1 MNIFTQY
8 EMKVVFPRL
17 TFCMGCTSNI
27 LHVPFHWQRNF
38 TQSSKMSLGDRLWKT
53 QNLMFCFHS
62 FTSEIIVSLQPNTK
76 FPLGVMALPH
86 EIHVHQHQGFSKVP
100 QIPRFRFQNSGLK
113 KKKRGT
119 RKGAES
125 AGYLV
130 CRFFLQHLHM
140 ALYAG
145 EVFFK
150 VNRIQAKKNLDVFL
164 KTNLWSKVFFLTSTV
179 VISSPLLVVL

>member
-8 EMKVVFPRL
+8 EMKVVFPFS
-17 TFCMGCTSNI
+17 FCMGCTSNI

-53 QNLMFCFHS
+53 QNLVFCFHS

-130 CRFFLQHLHM
+130 CRFFFAASSH
-140 ALYAG
+140 G
-145 EVFFK
+145 T
-150 VNRIQAKKNLDVFL
+150 ICWWSFL
-164 KTNLWSKVFFLTSTV
+164 
-179 VISSPLLVVL
+179 

>member
-1 MNIFTQY
+1 
-8 EMKVVFPRL
+8 
-17 TFCMGCTSNI
+17 
-27 LHVPFHWQRNF
+27 
-38 TQSSKMSLGDRLWKT
+38 
-53 QNLMFCFHS
+53 MFCFHS

-150 VNRIQAKKNLDVFL
+150 VNRIQAKKKSRCFFENESL
-164 KTNLWSKVFFLTSTV
+164 KQSVFLTSTV